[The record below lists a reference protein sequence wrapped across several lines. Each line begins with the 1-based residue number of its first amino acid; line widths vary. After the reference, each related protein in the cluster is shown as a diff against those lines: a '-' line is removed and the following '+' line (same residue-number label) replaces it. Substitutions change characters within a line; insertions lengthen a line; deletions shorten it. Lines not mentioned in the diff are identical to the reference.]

1 MSRPLK
7 WFAAIGA
14 ILVTSMLVF
23 GCGVMLGSYS
33 SDYGDEHFAAIEDA
47 WRIITE
53 EYVDKDN
60 IDLTALSEAAIKAMM
75 EFIDDPYSSYLDR
88 DAYLESLHSLEGK
101 YEGIGAEV
109 STVEG
114 QAVIMS
120 VYAGSPAEKAG
131 LEPGDVILAVNG
143 EDVQGLG
150 LMDIVLKVRGP
161 KGTPVTVTVLRS
173 GAGGGFD
180 LTMTRDEVYEK
191 SVAFEM
197 IGEYAHIAISQF
209 AEKTDEELG
218 RVLEQLET
226 NGARGIVLDLRYNP
240 GGLLDSVVDSAS
252 RFLKEGV
259 VFSVRYSDGREEVY
273 KVRDKKTTTDLP
285 MVVLVNGFSAS
296 GSEVVAGAL
305 QDHGRAL
312 IAGSTTF
319 GKGSV
324 NALTPIGADQGMY
337 ITIARWLTP
346 DGHLIEQNGIEP
358 DEYLSIHEMEMVGWA
373 IDFLQGASTAAAFD
387 P

>member
-109 STVEG
+109 STIEG

-191 SVAFEM
+191 SVALEM

-358 DEYLSIHEMEMVGWA
+358 DEYLSIHETEMVGWA